1 MLSMEQMRA
10 EERRTSS
17 VSDNR
22 YAKLEADMEKQ
33 NQSYIDSN
41 RQKQNQIIRAQD
53 NQLEAISKG
62 ITLIVYSIISLVR
75 TPGDLIQYNLVSTN
89 TRGPYTVYSR

>member
-1 MLSMEQMRA
+1 MRA
-10 EERRTSS
+10 QEKRTSS

-33 NQSYIDSN
+33 NQNFIDTN
-41 RQKQNQIIRAQD
+41 KHKQEQIMQAQD

-62 ITLIVYSIISLVR
+62 IVFAFVYS
-75 TPGDLIQYNLVSTN
+75 
-89 TRGPYTVYSR
+89 TRPKVFEQTELCATCATSGSW

>member
-1 MLSMEQMRA
+1 MRA
-10 EERRTSS
+10 QEKRTSS

-33 NQSYIDSN
+33 NQNFIDTN
-41 RQKQNQIIRAQD
+41 KHKQEQIMQAQD

-62 ITLIVYSIISLVR
+62 IAFALVYSARAKVFEQTEL
-75 TPGDLIQYNLVSTN
+75 
-89 TRGPYTVYSR
+89 